1 MYIEKD
7 YNFLCLANEFYRK
20 HFFMNDEEKI
30 VNDSMIYIQECKNK
44 LDKGFDE
51 VSDRIKEIGGKQSFE
66 LDLIELE
73 ISEIV
78 DYILLHKNA
87 TVNEKNEVYK
97 LAKLRNV
104 QVEEIDFDNM

>member
-7 YNFLCLANEFYRK
+7 YNFLCLANDFYRK

-30 VNDSMIYIQECKNK
+30 VNDSMIYIQECKKN
-44 LDKGFDE
+44 LDKGFE
-51 VSDRIKEIGGKQSFE
+51 AVSDRIKEIGGKQSFE

-78 DYILLHKNA
+78 DYILFLKIA
-87 TVNEKNEVYK
+87 TVNV
-97 LAKLRNV
+97 
-104 QVEEIDFDNM
+104 